1 MLTLPLPL
9 LLLFLLQFLYPG
21 EDGKLEDV
29 MDRISAGDTVQEAHL
44 KFMST
49 SIQIKHK
56 HILLDCNAVFNT
68 RGEFSYARSVKR
80 LCALSRHYRAH
91 FILISILFEFL
102 LHKFFCYIRILIFLQ
117 FLIYYDSCLL

>member
-9 LLLFLLQFLYPG
+9 LLLLLLQFLYPG

-29 MDRISAGDTVQEAHL
+29 MDRISAGDTVRETHL
-44 KFMST
+44 KFMSK
-49 SIQIKHK
+49 SIQVKHK

-80 LCALSRHYRAH
+80 LCALSQTVQSALSYH
-91 FILISILFEFL
+91 
-102 LHKFFCYIRILIFLQ
+102 
-117 FLIYYDSCLL
+117 SCLRMILVYLNHDPPAN